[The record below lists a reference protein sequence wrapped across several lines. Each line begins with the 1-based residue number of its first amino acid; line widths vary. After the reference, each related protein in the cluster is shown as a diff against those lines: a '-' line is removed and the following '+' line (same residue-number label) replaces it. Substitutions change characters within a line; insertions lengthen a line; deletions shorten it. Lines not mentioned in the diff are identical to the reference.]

1 MRSHIVRLK
10 LYKLRD
16 LRMLFSSTLLSL
28 PGEDTVQAIEALSAE
43 FEVPS
48 LGKLARNIPTHL

>member
-1 MRSHIVRLK
+1 
-10 LYKLRD
+10 
-16 LRMLFSSTLLSL
+16 MLFSSTLLSL